1 MKQHLSRIDAIA
13 RQINPLLVVVA
24 IGLGVLD
31 ITVTCVQR
39 IPAMAQS
46 AAAAFSGAPERK
58 AVPPPAEVVK
68 LPYGH

>member
-1 MKQHLSRIDAIA
+1 MKQHLSRVDAIA

-31 ITVTCVQR
+31 ITLTCVLKL
-39 IPAMAQS
+39 PAMVES
-46 AAAAFSGAPERK
+46 AAATYHGVAERK
-58 AVPPPAEVVK
+58 AVVPPAQVPK